1 MFQDGGFGCVTRL
14 FGPVLLLL
22 LINEDGHL
30 NYLKKKH
37 SMATFGRRVRIL
49 IYFPLK
55 GKLKID
61 IKFK

>member
-30 NYLKKKH
+30 NYLKKNI
-37 SMATFGRRVRIL
+37 AWLLLGGV
-49 IYFPLK
+49 Y
-55 GKLKID
+55 GY
-61 IKFK
+61 